1 MYWLQDRTKNQSV
14 ETGLTRHSKLHSCCS
29 ESQKLSTFSTDDL
42 ISLYIVID
50 RTHRKVVDLH
60 SQMQELRSLTVAI
73 TSLTALYEDEKWQRL
88 ALAVQ
93 VASLQ
98 QQLIE
103 RDQAAADMQAQL
115 QVANEELHAA
125 QSTAES
131 TAASLELAL
140 SRETAVVAEMGD
152 AMQRAA
158 QAEQELARLS
168 SVVADLEQ
176 QLAAA
181 RAISTTRPPLPSPLP
196 ARTPPA
202 TQPESNP
209 QQHAAL
215 VSECDIVIAQRAHV
229 PALRDAIQQRDQLQ
243 AEFAAL
249 KASKSDF
256 AASVKVG
263 RELKALQEAILQLPL
278 SEEDYLTMADRYA
291 ALVQKMTVLCERLL
305 ENEDLD
311 ALEGLASKL
320 EELQALDVSALPQSW
335 ANDPVQPPTPPAPS
349 TSAEEGEDE
358 CANDPVYVSPH
369 AGEITL
375 T

>member
-1 MYWLQDRTKNQSV
+1 MQQMVAAVKIQIQEQS
-14 ETGLTRHSKLHSCCS
+14 S
-29 ESQKLSTFSTDDL
+29 L
-42 ISLYIVID
+42 I
-50 RTHRKVVDLH
+50 
-60 SQMQELRSLTVAI
+60 AAN
-73 TSLTALYEDEKWQRL
+73 TSLAVLCEDERRQRL
-88 ALAVQ
+88 ALAEQ

-98 QQLIE
+98 QQLTE
-103 RDQAAADMQAQL
+103 RDQSVADMQARL
-115 QVANEELHAA
+115 QTADKALRAG

-140 SRETAVVAEMGD
+140 SREAAALAEKVS
-152 AMQRAA
+152 AEQRAA
-158 QAEQELARLS
+158 LAEQELTRLS

-196 ARTPPA
+196 ASTPPA
-202 TQPESNP
+202 TQQESNP
-209 QQHAAL
+209 EQRAAL
-215 VSECDIVIAQRAHV
+215 VRECDTVIAQFAHV

-243 AEFAAL
+243 SEFAAL
-249 KASKSDF
+249 KASKTDF

-278 SEEDYLTMADRYA
+278 PEEDYLTMAGRHA
-291 ALVQKMTVLCERLL
+291 ALVHKMTVLCERLL

-311 ALEGLASKL
+311 ALDTVAAKL
-320 EELQALDVSALPQSW
+320 EELKALDVSALPQSW
-335 ANDPVQPPTPPAPS
+335 ANDPVQPPTAPS

-358 CANDPVYVSPH
+358 CANDPVYVPPN

-375 T
+375 A

>member
-1 MYWLQDRTKNQSV
+1 MYWLQDRTKNQAI
-14 ETGLTRHSKLHSCCS
+14 ETGLTTHSKLHSCCS

-50 RTHRKVVDLH
+50 RTHRTVVDLH

-73 TSLTALYEDEKWQRL
+73 TSLTALNEDEKWQRL

-103 RDQAAADMQAQL
+103 RDQTVADMQAQ
-115 QVANEELHAA
+115 QQTANEELHAA
-125 QSTAES
+125 QNTAEN

-140 SRETAVVAEMGD
+140 SREAAVMAEMGD

-158 QAEQELARLS
+158 EAEQELARLS

-181 RAISTTRPPLPSPLP
+181 RAISTTRPPLPSQLP
-196 ARTPPA
+196 ARTPPT

-209 QQHAAL
+209 QQHAAS
-215 VSECDIVIAQRAHV
+215 VSECDTVIAQFTHV

-243 AEFAAL
+243 TEFAAL
-249 KASKSDF
+249 KASKTDF
-256 AASVKVG
+256 AASVRVG
-263 RELKALQEAILQLPL
+263 RTFKASQGAVLQLPL
-278 SEEDYLTMADRYA
+278 SEEDYLTMAGRHA
-291 ALVQKMTVLCERLL
+291 ALTQKMTALCERLL

-311 ALEGLASKL
+311 ALETLATKL
-320 EELQALDVSALPQSW
+320 GELKALDVSALPQSW
-335 ANDPVQPPTPPAPS
+335 ANDPVLAPAPPA
-349 TSAEEGEDE
+349 TSAQVGEDD
-358 CANDPVYVSPH
+358 CANDPVYVPPRVD
-369 AGEITL
+369 EITL
-375 T
+375 A